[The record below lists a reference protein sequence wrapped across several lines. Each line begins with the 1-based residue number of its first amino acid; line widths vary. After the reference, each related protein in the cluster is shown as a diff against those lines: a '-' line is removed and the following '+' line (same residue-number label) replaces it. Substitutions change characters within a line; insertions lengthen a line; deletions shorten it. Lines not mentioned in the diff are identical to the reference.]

1 MTLSKASSGVFCPPV
16 DGNRRVTAIFTF
28 LRSTLVDIVEN
39 LFIQSALD
47 ISFCMLTVALAVI
60 VIKKAEGNI
69 DSEFC
74 KLLKVWAKVVAPLNN
89 TMCLVNDDVRHTSP
103 DISL

>member
-16 DGNRRVTAIFTF
+16 DGNRRVTTIFTF
-28 LRSTLVDIVEN
+28 LRSTLVDIVQN

-47 ISFCMLTVALAVI
+47 ILFCMLTVAVAVI

-69 DSEFC
+69 DRSFASC
-74 KLLKVWAKVVAPLNN
+74 
-89 TMCLVNDDVRHTSP
+89 
-103 DISL
+103 

>member
-16 DGNRRVTAIFTF
+16 DGNRRVTTIFTF

-47 ISFCMLTVALAVI
+47 ISFCMLTVAVAVI

-69 DSEFC
+69 DLSFASC
-74 KLLKVWAKVVAPLNN
+74 
-89 TMCLVNDDVRHTSP
+89 
-103 DISL
+103 